1 MVAFGGFGF
10 AITAGLP
17 RLGRNQKRG
26 IKYRHALFVGCS
38 RIHYRTGFTRTI
50 TARYNIK

>member
-1 MVAFGGFGF
+1 MGAFGGFGF

-26 IKYRHALFVGCS
+26 IEYRHALFLGC
-38 RIHYRTGFTRTI
+38 
-50 TARYNIK
+50 